1 MVRYHWWERPVRGA
15 GRTHKYCRILG
26 NPQGADMAEKK
37 RTGVTMK
44 ELTPVY
50 PGEPTAP
57 AGTPNIVLIVFDD
70 TGFAD
75 FGCYGSEIRTPN
87 IDRLA
92 AGGLRFT
99 NFHTTS
105 LCSPTRAALLTGRN
119 HHAVG
124 MGSLANYD
132 YGFDGYRGKVTK
144 DAAMLPEIL
153 RPMGFN
159 SYAIG
164 KWHLTPMHHIGPA
177 GPFDLW
183 PTQRGFDRYYGFMDG
198 AMNQWDP
205 FLTEDNH
212 HVAKPDREGYH
223 LTDDLVE
230 HASDWV
236 SSQKSLEPEKPFFM
250 YLAFGAGHSPHHVTK
265 ERIAEYLPVFE
276 KGWDAVRDERIAR
289 QKAMGLIP
297 QDTVLPPRNPG
308 VPAWDELSEDEK
320 YVYVRYQAAFAAMIT
335 HTDEAIGRVIS
346 TLERIGQFENTVFIV
361 MSDNGASQEGGP
373 SGTMNQGR
381 YFERVDMSLGETRA
395 IIDEIGETQWFN
407 NYPLGW
413 AMAGNTPCKFYKQ
426 NTHGGGVRD
435 PFVMHWPKGIDAS
448 QRGTLRH
455 QFHHCSDV
463 APTLLELLGQSMP
476 DTINGVKQMPM
487 HGTSMAYA
495 IKNPGEPTRKKVQHF
510 EMIGHRG
517 IVADGWKAVTRHKFR
532 TELTDDVWELYDL
545 NNDFS
550 EAHDLA
556 AQHPDKLDEL
566 IELWW
571 EEAAKY
577 KVLPVSDGMGTIN
590 KRPARRM
597 FRLWPGLQRVPSDNS
612 PQLMNTSHRITAH
625 FTVPAGGC
633 EGVLMKD
640 GDIWAGYSM
649 YIQNGEVCYRY
660 HFPMEP
666 HDIRA
671 KVNLSPGD
679 HELLWEFTKTTRTG
693 GSGELRF
700 DGKTVGSVEVPH
712 MIRGWMPF
720 NGMDVG
726 RDNGAPVSPSY
737 SSPFEFTGTIK
748 WIDVELLSD
757 SPGPD
762 AKVHHDSEMGKQ

>member
-1 MVRYHWWERPVRGA
+1 
-15 GRTHKYCRILG
+15 
-26 NPQGADMAEKK
+26 MAEKK
-37 RTGVTMK
+37 RIGVTMH
-44 ELTPVY
+44 ENTPVY

-57 AGTPNIVLIVFDD
+57 KGTPNIVLVVFDD

-236 SSQKSLEPEKPFFM
+236 SAQKSLEPDKPFFM

-276 KGWDAVRDERIAR
+276 KGWDITRDERIAR

-308 VPAWDELSEDEK
+308 VPAWDDLSDDEK
-320 YVYVRYQAAFAAMIT
+320 YIHVRYQAAFAAMIT

-373 SGTMNQGR
+373 NGTMNQGR

-435 PFVMHWPKGIDAS
+435 PFVMHWPAGIDAS

-463 APTLLELLGQSMP
+463 APTILEMIGASMP
-476 DTINGVKQMPM
+476 AVINGVEQMPI

-495 IKNPGEPTRKKVQHF
+495 VRDASQPTRKKVQHF

-550 EAHDLA
+550 ESNDLA
-556 AQHPDKLDEL
+556 ASHPDKLDEL
-566 IELWW
+566 IDLWW

-577 KVLPVSDGMGTIN
+577 KVLPMADGLGAIN
-590 KRPARRM
+590 KRPPKRF

-612 PQLMNTSHRITAH
+612 PQLMNTSHRISAH

-633 EGVLMKD
+633 EGVLIKD

-649 YIQNGEVCYRY
+649 YLQDGHVCFRY

-671 KVNLSPGD
+671 KVDLSPGD
-679 HELLWEFTKTTRTG
+679 HELVWEFSKTTRTG
-693 GSGELRF
+693 GSGELRL
-700 DGKTVGSVEVPH
+700 DGNVVGTVEVPR

-726 RDNGAPVSPSY
+726 RDNGAAVYPGY
-737 SSPFEFTGTIK
+737 TSPFEFTGTIK
-748 WIDVELLSD
+748 WIDVELLD
-757 SPGPD
+757 DAPGPD
-762 AKVHHDSEMGKQ
+762 AKVHHMSEMGKQ

>member
-1 MVRYHWWERPVRGA
+1 
-15 GRTHKYCRILG
+15 
-26 NPQGADMAEKK
+26 MAEKK

-44 ELTPVY
+44 ELAPVY

-164 KWHLTPMHHIGPA
+164 KWHLTPMHHIVPA

-276 KGWDAVRDERIAR
+276 KGWDTVRDERIAR

-649 YIQNGEVCYRY
+649 FVQNGEACFRY

-671 KVNLSPGD
+671 KVDLSPGD
-679 HELLWEFTKTTRTG
+679 HELVWEFTKTTRTG

-700 DGKTVGSVEVPH
+700 DGKTIGSVEVPR

>member
-1 MVRYHWWERPVRGA
+1 
-15 GRTHKYCRILG
+15 
-26 NPQGADMAEKK
+26 MAEKK

-550 EAHDLA
+550 EAHDLSA
-556 AQHPDKLDEL
+556 THPEKLDEL

-590 KRPARRM
+590 KRPVKRM
-597 FRLWPGLQRVPSDNS
+597 YRLWPGLQRVPSDNS
-612 PQLMNTSHRITAH
+612 PQLMNTSHRITAQ

-633 EGVLMKD
+633 EGVLIKD

-649 YIQNGEVCYRY
+649 FVQNGEACFRY

-671 KVNLSPGD
+671 KVDLSPGD
-679 HELLWEFTKTTRTG
+679 HELVWEFTKTTRTG

-700 DGKTVGSVEVPH
+700 DGRTIGSVEVPR

-726 RDNGAPVSPSY
+726 CDNGSRVSPTY
-737 SSPFEFTGTIK
+737 RSPFRFTGAIK
-748 WIDVELLSD
+748 YVDVELLSN
-757 SPGPD
+757 SPAPD
-762 AKVHHDSEMGKQ
+762 AKVHHDAEMGKQ

>member
-1 MVRYHWWERPVRGA
+1 
-15 GRTHKYCRILG
+15 
-26 NPQGADMAEKK
+26 MAEKK

-44 ELTPVY
+44 EVAPVY

-276 KGWDAVRDERIAR
+276 KGWDAIRDERIAR

-463 APTLLELLGQSMP
+463 APTLLEMLGQSMP

-495 IKNPGEPTRKKVQHF
+495 IKNPAEPTRKKVQHF

-556 AQHPDKLDEL
+556 AKHPEKLDEL

-577 KVLPVSDGMGTIN
+577 KVLPVSDGIGTIN
-590 KRPARRM
+590 KRPPKRM

-612 PQLMNTSHRITAH
+612 PQLMNTSHRITAQ

-633 EGVLMKD
+633 EGVLIKD

-649 YIQNGEVCYRY
+649 FVQNGEACFRY

-671 KVNLSPGD
+671 KVDLSPGD
-679 HELLWEFTKTTRTG
+679 HELVWEFTKTTRTG

-700 DGKTVGSVEVPH
+700 DGKTVGSVEVPR

-737 SSPFEFTGTIK
+737 TSPFEFTGVIK
-748 WIDVELLSD
+748 WVDVELLSD